1 MTIFADLQY
10 YLCWHRWVGLKKPNL
25 CWLNTWM
32 VPNLIIR
39 GTILYL
45 SIARLA
51 WILISIIFGIGTI
64 FDSLLIFGAW
74 RKKVWAVHLWNVA
87 QVILCSFPCCALIP
101 YTNKMIDEFN
111 EEIETVRQQ
120 PKYSIISNHLTE
132 EACSQG
138 GFQTRKLG
146 QVISNNHFSDE

>member
-1 MTIFADLQY
+1 MYFST
-10 YLCWHRWVGLKKPNL
+10 
-25 CWLNTWM
+25 
-32 VPNLIIR
+32 
-39 GTILYL
+39 
-45 SIARLA
+45 ARLA
-51 WILISIIFGIGTI
+51 WILISIICGIGTI

-87 QVILCSFPCCALIP
+87 QVLSFPCCALIP

-120 PKYSIISNHLTE
+120 PKYSIISNNLTGEAYSQGGFQTIETVRQQPKYSIISNNLPE
-132 EACSQG
+132 EAYSQG

-146 QVISNNHFSDE
+146 QVISNNHFSDK